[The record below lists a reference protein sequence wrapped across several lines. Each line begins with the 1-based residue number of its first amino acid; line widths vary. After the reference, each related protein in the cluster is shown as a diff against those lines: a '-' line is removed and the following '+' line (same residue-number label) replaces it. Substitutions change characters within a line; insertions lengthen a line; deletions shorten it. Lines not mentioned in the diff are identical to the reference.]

1 VVITYFNYLWDID
14 GISAG
19 SAIKAKEFIAAL
31 NRAGHTAHLEWRSPQ
46 PHAEPTLSDKIRAG
60 LKPKLQR
67 YLHEP
72 KRLARNI
79 PHLWQEYWL
88 LRQQKPDVLFNRLE
102 LYYFSGLWLS
112 RLLNLPLI
120 VEADCPPTYEHFTF
134 YGKNYQHLGPL
145 PAHIELANLRAAD
158 AVIVISNVLKN
169 YYVERG
175 IPAEKMHVIANAA
188 DPQKFRP
195 APKDRELAEKY
206 RLADKTVIGWIGSL
220 VGWSGIESLLETARQ
235 VLRTHPQVC
244 FMMVGGGKNQEF
256 FQERLQTGEY
266 ANRVIL
272 PGTVPHHEVPRYLS
286 CMDVVLAPYPKL
298 DFWYASSMKI
308 FEYMAAGKTVLATE
322 VGQVGEII
330 KDNVNGF
337 LFDPDSNGELLKK
350 IVALVE
356 SPETRQRVGAQARR
370 DIEQTWNWDNNAK
383 RMLAIFSEV
392 LKRRHH
398 AAIARK
404 CSASG
409 LLAQFIKLSP
419 RAKSRGDSVHPDKG
433 RVQ

>member
-1 VVITYFNYLWDID
+1 MVITYFNYLWDID

-46 PHAEPTLSDKIRAG
+46 PRVQPTFSDKVRAG

-72 KRLARNI
+72 KRLARNA
-79 PHLWQEYWL
+79 PYLWQEYAIL
-88 LRQQKPDVLFNRLE
+88 KRQKPDVLFNRLE

-112 RLLNLPLI
+112 RWLNLPLV
-120 VEADCPPTYEHFTF
+120 VEADCPPTYEHVTF
-134 YGKNYQHLGPL
+134 YGKNYLHLGSL
-145 PAHIELANLRAAD
+145 PSHIELANLRAAD
-158 AVIVISNVLKN
+158 AIVVISNVLKN

-195 APKDRELAEKY
+195 VPKDQEFVQKY
-206 RLADKTVIGWIGSL
+206 DLADKTVVGWIGSL
-220 VGWSGIESLLETARQ
+220 VGWSGVESLIDTARH
-235 VLRTHPQVC
+235 VLRTRPNVC

-256 FQERLQTGEY
+256 FRAQLQTGEH
-266 ANRVIL
+266 ASRVIL
-272 PGTVPHHEVPRYLS
+272 PGTVPHSEVPRYLS

-308 FEYMAAGKTVLATE
+308 FEYMSAGKTVLATG

-330 KDNVNGF
+330 EDGVNGF
-337 LFDPDSNGELLKK
+337 LFDPDHAGELREKL
-350 IVALVE
+350 VALVD
-356 SPETRQRVGAQARR
+356 SAETRQRVGAQARR
-370 DIEQTWNWDNNAK
+370 DIEQKWNWDNNAK
-383 RMLAIFSEV
+383 QMLAIFAEV
-392 LKRRHH
+392 LQRRRQ
-398 AAIARK
+398 AVK
-404 CSASG
+404 
-409 LLAQFIKLSP
+409 K
-419 RAKSRGDSVHPDKG
+419 
-433 RVQ
+433 